1 MQRRNF
7 SHDLFLSNKR
17 MTGRDKEAA
26 EVEEEKTKNTKRNER
41 KKEGLEE

>member
-1 MQRRNF
+1 MQTRNF

-17 MTGRDKEAA
+17 MTGRDRDAA
-26 EVEEEKTKNTKRNER
+26 EAEEEKTKKTKRKKG